1 MAEGRTAWTDSKPL
15 PWPEEVARFH
25 AGLAKLDAHL
35 ASGAPVAV
43 PLEKLFQGPIAD
55 AFTHVGQIAL
65 LRRLGGGP
73 VRGENYYRA
82 DIEAGAASDPDNP
95 PLTPARQAQLR
106 PVPRV
111 KTLRRALGL
120 RVEVELTK
128 GSSQSL

>member
-82 DIEAGAASDPDNP
+82 DIEAGRVGAEQAP
-95 PLTPARQAQLR
+95 PKR
-106 PVPRV
+106 
-111 KTLRRALGL
+111 
-120 RVEVELTK
+120 EF
-128 GSSQSL
+128 